1 MSDEVKQTRIV
12 RRAAN
17 GHLLPGSTAN
27 PNGRPKRGLALS
39 DVIRDKLYQKPDGE
53 SATNLEA
60 ILSKTIIQ
68 AREGDAQARQ
78 WLSDHGFGKAPETIM
93 IGRMEQVELSWND
106 NQLEEAD
113 EDTSILEDAAPFAE
127 VSVSGPEPVQGSNSG

>member
-1 MSDEVKQTRIV
+1 MDNEVKTTRIV
-12 RRAAN
+12 KRAAN

-53 SATNLEA
+53 STTNLEA
-60 ILSKTIIQ
+60 ILCKTILQ
-68 AREGDAQARQ
+68 AREGDAHARE

-93 IGRMEQVELSWND
+93 IGRMEQVELCWGD

-113 EDTSILEDAAPFAE
+113 EDTSIVEDAAPFATVSILKPGE
-127 VSVSGPEPVQGSNSG
+127 V